1 MSFWSRLESSTAE
14 TSDFCVCPPAFKTSS
29 PSAADMLGSM
39 GRLGT
44 SMEQRT
50 KMAVASN
57 SVEIDPVFIK
67 ALKLLHSKHP
77 DSLDQLRALRDEV
90 VRQHNQQAPTS
101 SKVRNTNTNLNVISY
116 IMQAVRTQDLTCP
129 WFDNQNNLGI
139 LVVSGLDTFKPKKLV
154 SATDWA

>member
-1 MSFWSRLESSTAE
+1 
-14 TSDFCVCPPAFKTSS
+14 
-29 PSAADMLGSM
+29 MLGSM

-44 SMEQRT
+44 TMEQRT

-101 SKVRNTNTNLNVISY
+101 CKVRNTNTNLNVISF

-129 WFDNQNNLGI
+129 WFDNQNNLDI

-154 SATDWA
+154 SATD